1 MPDYNEVKRD
11 LLTGGA
17 LLLVASGALLLVRGR
32 ALVLALR
39 LRETLRARPWQDFR
53 SKQQASRKVKKVR
66 LSVLNGQ
73 KCEQVKEILLCGRA
87 NEVAALATSSRSKR
101 VGDGED
107 GGDQE
112 ESKDRHLMGIKCHP
126 DFKLKHF

>member
-39 LRETLRARPWQDFR
+39 LRETLRARPAHRAFR
-53 SKQQASRKVKKVR
+53 SEQQQQKKVG
-66 LSVLNGQ
+66 LSVLN
-73 KCEQVKEILLCGRA
+73 
-87 NEVAALATSSRSKR
+87 
-101 VGDGED
+101 
-107 GGDQE
+107 DQ
-112 ESKDRHLMGIKCHP
+112 
-126 DFKLKHF
+126 

>member
-39 LRETLRARPWQDFR
+39 LRETLRARPAHQDLR
-53 SKQQASRKVKKVR
+53 SKQQASRKVKK
-66 LSVLNGQ
+66 G
-73 KCEQVKEILLCGRA
+73 
-87 NEVAALATSSRSKR
+87 KR
-101 VGDGED
+101 
-107 GGDQE
+107 
-112 ESKDRHLMGIKCHP
+112 
-126 DFKLKHF
+126 